1 MLTTSYVEDSLE
13 RNVRPILAAHGGAVR
28 LVGIQDGVISVEL
41 SGACAGCPSAD
52 LSTRGF
58 IEDTLQSELPE
69 IQRVELSSPV
79 PDELLSFAYR
89 VLRHEEMS

>member
-79 PDELLSFAYR
+79 PDELLSFAHR